1 MTKRGLLF
9 IVVASTLCTAGCTE
23 EPNPTSSEDEELLS
37 ELAGQDAKSDAVS
50 WLVKSAGVLEL
61 GFDTPVAY
69 TNSPRYRSVK
79 FHATKGDQL
88 EIFVQGG
95 GDATAWLFDSHMLPI
110 AHNDDMYEG
119 TTDANVEV
127 ESLLWSGD
135 YYVVFRDKQRASS
148 TLNVAVAKVNLP
160 TNAPSV
166 EAVGAAYE
174 ALLTAGTLA
183 AHQVS
188 PNGLP
193 FLTKG
198 LYNRWNAEKANVPG
212 LQVAIYNLDV
222 GGQPVYF
229 VRKYLPGTGIEAG
242 AYVAIGAMIGIA
254 GGSNEHIDTWQ
265 N

>member
-1 MTKRGLLF
+1 MW
-9 IVVASTLCTAGCTE
+9 I
-23 EPNPTSSEDEELLS
+23 
-37 ELAGQDAKSDAVS
+37 
-50 WLVKSAGVLEL
+50 
-61 GFDTPVAY
+61 
-69 TNSPRYRSVK
+69 
-79 FHATKGDQL
+79 
-88 EIFVQGG
+88 
-95 GDATAWLFDSHMLPI
+95 
-110 AHNDDMYEG
+110 
-119 TTDANVEV
+119 
-127 ESLLWSGD
+127 GD

-242 AYVAIGAMIGIA
+242 AYVSVGAMIGIA
-254 GGSNEHIDTWQ
+254 GGSSEHIESWQ